1 MTDPNRCPVD
11 DTPAWRAAR
20 IRRLTDP
27 LGASGQRRTGE
38 RIRRERVG
46 RRTLLG
52 AAVGAFLALLT
63 AIAGGSP
70 LEPPASPPDPG
81 IVYAIDPD
89 GTVQAVQIVEREVAQ
104 VRTRSS

>member
-70 LEPPASPPDPG
+70 QEPAAPPDAG